1 MKKRKKLLII
11 LAVIFLILAGVL
23 TWVFLLAGRTNFRR
37 DEDVEMLLEAIETE
51 SEPVLHAAD
60 IYDLSAVTSADES
73 RTKDTFTLLVI
84 GGDTMENE
92 EQRSD
97 ADAIILM
104 TINHRDKTVYFETFH
119 VDLYAQIPDVG
130 GGRLANAYAVGGGPL
145 LSRTLEENYGIVI
158 NNYAAISLKEVARII
173 GIPDFENLNISED
186 GLDVVEQLVYSLGA
200 KNPVQVMSY
209 ISQVL
214 PYVTHNI
221 EKDEL
226 LRIAMTVPTVIGYY
240 SEKSMLPYE
249 DLVQELDGYLVPDI
263 GASAARLQQTI
274 YG

>member
-23 TWVFLLAGRTNFRR
+23 TWVFLLAGRTNFLR